1 MGAKYGSNNTGEVC
15 AIGEVLKWVQANVS
29 DDRTVLI
36 RYDSKYAANVVQGTY
51 EASSNIELARKVQQM
66 YRQERKKRN
75 VFFSHV
81 KGHSGH
87 KWNDYADKLANR
99 GRDSSSRDK

>member
-15 AIGEVLKWVQANVS
+15 AIGEVLKWVKANVF

-36 RYDSKYAANVVQGTY
+36 RYDSKYAANVAQGTY

>member
-1 MGAKYGSNNTGEVC
+1 MRFGMPCLLSMSM
-15 AIGEVLKWVQANVS
+15 KWVKANVF